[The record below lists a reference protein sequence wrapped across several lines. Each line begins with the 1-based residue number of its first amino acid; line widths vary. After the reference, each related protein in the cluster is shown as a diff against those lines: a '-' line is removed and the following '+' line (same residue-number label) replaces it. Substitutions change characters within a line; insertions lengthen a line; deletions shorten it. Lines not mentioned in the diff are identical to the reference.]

1 MGNILKIAAG
11 VPALAFVLLG
21 FAWWVA
27 PSFAAAQLGMTL
39 LTGAGLGS
47 QIADLASFFFTAGL
61 CIVIGLA
68 TGRAHWLLP
77 AVMLLAIAMVGRVLA
92 WVFHGADLTLD
103 MMAVEAVVIAI
114 LLLNVRQM
122 SNRQI

>member
-1 MGNILKIAAG
+1 MGNILKVAAG

-21 FAWWVA
+21 LAWWVA
-27 PSFAAAQLGMTL
+27 PSFAAVQLGMTL

-61 CIVIGLA
+61 CIFIGLA

-77 AVMLLAIAMVGRVLA
+77 PVMLLAIAMVGRALS
-92 WVFHGADLTLD
+92 WLHGADLTLD

-122 SNRQI
+122 SNRQL